1 MQSKNISA
9 VLVASALAVYA
20 SASLAEEAKAQKPV
34 AKTAAAQ
41 PPYQAGRPALKTRP
55 VGDAA
60 VKRTV
65 ADAMGF
71 IRGMGAMETNK
82 SLNRLQW
89 IGVGQMTEGA
99 AVYPVTRYSY
109 QISFYLKAGRED
121 VTRTVKG
128 KPERSVRVWVDQ
140 QAWDEREPGIDEL
153 PASDTAQHRRLQL
166 ARTPLGFTRAMLDA
180 DQSKVKVVDPGPAGK
195 VVVAFDVEGVPV
207 SAILNAEYRPE
218 TITMKVDGKEY
229 VERYRAY
236 KDLSEYGIMFPTKWT
251 ETVDGK
257 PRYDI
262 TFTETRVASY
272 AVFPKP
278 ISSAQAAR

>member
-140 QAWDEREPGIDEL
+140 QAWDE
-153 PASDTAQHRRLQL
+153 
-166 ARTPLGFTRAMLDA
+166 
-180 DQSKVKVVDPGPAGK
+180 
-195 VVVAFDVEGVPV
+195 
-207 SAILNAEYRPE
+207 
-218 TITMKVDGKEY
+218 
-229 VERYRAY
+229 
-236 KDLSEYGIMFPTKWT
+236 
-251 ETVDGK
+251 
-257 PRYDI
+257 
-262 TFTETRVASY
+262 
-272 AVFPKP
+272 
-278 ISSAQAAR
+278 